1 MDSNLEKCQENGKKL
16 LIWGGSAVKELFHI
30 LSATLLSLLIPLA
43 FLLLA
48 RLATA
53 RYLLS
58 VFDNYTTQ
66 NPTSPLSLPLLC
78 TKPTIINLL
87 VSVVSVSAL
96 TNGLI
101 GKFTLLSNSLPQP
114 PSAAASGFRPGLC
127 VAWGFLCILQICV
140 VLGIEVSIDAGV
152 DGSGFGEEKSLLCR
166 VVFFFG
172 LHETTMFWAATVV
185 KPVVDDTI
193 FGFSREE
200 SRVEKAAMA
209 FSFGAIWWWR
219 LRNEMEALV
228 VVPDVKRELMLRIG
242 VSDFIGWW
250 LYYLTVTIGMVRVVK
265 GVIWVVM
272 ILTCRRRRRQV
283 EGDDGGDF
291 RPNEEKV

>member
-66 NPTSPLSLPLLC
+66 NPTCPLSLPLLC

-114 PSAAASGFRPGLC
+114 SSAAASGFRPGLC

-140 VLGIEVSIDAGV
+140 VLGIEGSIDAGV

-209 FSFGAIWWWR
+209 FSFG
-219 LRNEMEALV
+219 
-228 VVPDVKRELMLRIG
+228 
-242 VSDFIGWW
+242 
-250 LYYLTVTIGMVRVVK
+250 
-265 GVIWVVM
+265 VIWVVM